1 MRTTHHRGVNSY
13 LDGEYKTNA
22 IRNNIIL
29 SKSKYDSYFD
39 VILHHERAT
48 TKKACFVFYHVYD
61 VDITSKYNRFLLLI
75 SCLRVIF

>member
-1 MRTTHHRGVNSY
+1 MPTTHHRGVNSY

-48 TKKACFVFYHVYD
+48 IKKRASYFITFMMWILRRNITGFY
-61 VDITSKYNRFLLLI
+61 F
-75 SCLRVIF
+75 

>member
-1 MRTTHHRGVNSY
+1 MCTTHNRGVNSY
-13 LDGEYKTNA
+13 LDRKYKTNV

-48 TKKACFVFYHVYD
+48 IRKNV
-61 VDITSKYNRFLLLI
+61 
-75 SCLRVIF
+75 LRILSRL